1 MRNPAVCKWR
11 EGEGEKKDNGNEKVS
26 EVALVKLM
34 GIMARNAISRS
45 FQY

>member
-1 MRNPAVCKWR
+1 MQCVNEER
-11 EGEGEKKDNGNEKVS
+11 EGETA

-34 GIMARNAISRS
+34 GIMARNTISRS